1 MSEDKE
7 KKQTNLEKID
17 EAERLQPENLTRA
30 QKVVR
35 VFDRFGD
42 LFMLNIMFVVSCIPI
57 FTIGA
62 ALTALYTVT
71 NKMVKNEEGP
81 VSQEY
86 WRAFKVNFKEAT
98 KIWLIMMLIIA
109 ALVGQYLYILF
120 NENQISKY
128 LIIILGFEFIIM
140 CFEMPLLFP
149 LVARYKNTTGAMI
162 KNSLF
167 IALSNIGTWF
177 RMFFIWMV
185 PVVVYLMRPNLFF
198 YTWYLWGL
206 ILTSLLAYT
215 CSMTLVKLYEKLEAP
230 KEEASSDDTSDEDES
245 DDENDE

>member
-1 MSEDKE
+1 MSDNKE
-7 KKQTNLEKID
+7 KKQTNLERID
-17 EAERLQPENLTRA
+17 EEEKLQPENLTRA
-30 QKVVR
+30 QKVVA

-62 ALTALYTVT
+62 AVTALYTVT

-81 VSQEY
+81 VAHEY
-86 WRAFKVNFKEAT
+86 WKAFKSNFKEAT

-109 ALVGQYLYILF
+109 AMVGQYLYIVF
-120 NENQISKY
+120 NENQVSKY

-140 CFEMPLLFP
+140 CFELPLLFP

-162 KNSLF
+162 KNSLL
-167 IALSNIGTWF
+167 ISLSNLGTWF

-185 PVVVYLMRPNLFF
+185 PVVVYLMRPNLMF

-215 CSMTLVKLYEKLEAP
+215 CSMTLVKLYAKLEAP
-230 KEEASSDDTSDEDES
+230 KEETAEEAEENESEEKAQED
-245 DDENDE
+245 